1 MSTNNDETFIPI
13 SLEAINKELGIPSEA
28 DASAIEEA
36 LQLSKTPATKLVGSF
51 LTKQFT
57 LFSLPIVSVYLQG
70 VLPSAALNSFEE
82 AIKHAKVRPI
92 NNPTRKALPE
102 KTEPLIANIKTNFSR
117 LYSAQGKEWHLAV
130 VKEAM
135 SLGLKVDPSKC
146 LKKES
151 AIKAF
156 EAYQSAL
163 IDFLI
168 AENYSTPED
177 YLARNKEASQ
187 DFSLTD
193 LESLELDF

>member
-1 MSTNNDETFIPI
+1 MPIDPQDSFTPI
-13 SLEAINKELGIPSEA
+13 SLEDINKELGISQEQ
-28 DASAIEEA
+28 EA

-70 VLPSAALNSFEE
+70 VLPSEALNSFEE

-92 NNPTRKALPE
+92 NNPTRKALPT

-117 LYSAQGKEWHLAV
+117 LYSAQSKEWHLAI

-168 AENYSTPED
+168 AEGYSTPED

-187 DFSLTD
+187 DFSLAD
-193 LESLELDF
+193 LEGLELDF